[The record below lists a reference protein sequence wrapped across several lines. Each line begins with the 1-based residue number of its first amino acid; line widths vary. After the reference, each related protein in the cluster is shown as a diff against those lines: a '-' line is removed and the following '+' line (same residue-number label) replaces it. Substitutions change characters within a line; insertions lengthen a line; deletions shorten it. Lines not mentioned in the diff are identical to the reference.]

1 MDAFLFGEAQGRIII
16 TVPTEDEDDFV
27 EVMEESKVNFC
38 ILGEVKGKEMLVDDE
53 SFGTVEDTRKI
64 YENVLPDYMKI

>member
-1 MDAFLFGEAQGRIII
+1 MDAFLFGESQGRIIV

-38 ILGEVKGKEMLVDDE
+38 ILGEVKGKEMLIDDE
-53 SFGTVEDTRKI
+53 SFGTVEEARKI
-64 YENVLPDYMKI
+64 YESVLPNYMKS